1 MRPVPTASFCYNSWP
16 SRCGRQGC
24 RGGNRDVA
32 EIADRTEHLAA
43 MAEQDTEVFQVLV
56 CQIGENAGVDPV
68 LHEASGVLGQAKR
81 RQPLCD
87 RRHNLG
93 PRRIPAT
100 LYPKEAI
107 QALFFGRSPSRG
119 GMCQIPR
126 KEADPYFGFAEGGQK
141 LTGSGSVGAKVNL
154 AVILHVCSSANTRGR
169 VKLRCALSARCFAM
183 PIKGALPKT
192 TNCDQCAIN
201 NDSIC

>member
-100 LYPKEAI
+100 SYAKEAI
-107 QALFFGRSPSRG
+107 QALFFGRNPSRG
-119 GMCQIPR
+119 GMCQMPR
-126 KEADPYFGFAEGGQK
+126 KGPTHISD
-141 LTGSGSVGAKVNL
+141 LL
-154 AVILHVCSSANTRGR
+154 R
-169 VKLRCALSARCFAM
+169 VVKS
-183 PIKGALPKT
+183 
-192 TNCDQCAIN
+192 
-201 NDSIC
+201 

>member
-56 CQIGENAGVDPV
+56 CQIGENAG
-68 LHEASGVLGQAKR
+68 
-81 RQPLCD
+81 
-87 RRHNLG
+87 
-93 PRRIPAT
+93 
-100 LYPKEAI
+100 
-107 QALFFGRSPSRG
+107 

-126 KEADPYFGFAEGGQK
+126 KEADPYFGFAEGGQA
-141 LTGSGSVGAKVNL
+141 LTGSGSLDAKVNL

-201 NDSIC
+201 NDSTY